1 MEQDAPSPAVLH
13 VDWIE
18 NSYNYVSSP
27 MVFEHLVISPCP
39 FIPEGKFRACWND
52 TVNKN
57 SVLVDK
63 DLKKGKLV
71 FGAPINM

>member
-1 MEQDAPSPAVLH
+1 
-13 VDWIE
+13 
-18 NSYNYVSSP
+18 

-52 TVNKN
+52 TLNKN
-57 SVLVDK
+57 SVLVYK
-63 DLKKGKLV
+63 DLKKKGKLI